1 MQARADYKQNQYE
14 PFQRIINQVL
24 EFFELFTRK
33 APTDCKQNQYEPFQ
47 PIINQ
52 ALELFEDKE
61 ETERWLSTPKVALG
75 GETPLEALKTDAG
88 AKKVEELLYRAEYG
102 IFG

>member
-1 MQARADYKQNQYE
+1 MKPLIQIRANYE
-14 PFQRIINQVL
+14 QDQDERFQRIINL
-24 EFFELFTRK
+24 
-33 APTDCKQNQYEPFQ
+33 
-47 PIINQ
+47 

-61 ETERWLSTPKVALG
+61 EIQRWLSTPKATLG
-75 GETPLEALKTDAG
+75 GETPYYALATDAG